1 MEKINENI
9 TFEELLNQTL
19 KEIKVGQTVTGTVI
33 EITPKNEVFIDIGY
47 KADGIIPANEY
58 ILNAGETVQEKF
70 KLGDRVT
77 AVIVKLNDG
86 LGNVLLSYNRARR
99 EIDQKEFESKVNNNT
114 IFKAIVSEVNEK
126 GLITNFNTI
135 KIFIPLSLSGI
146 NRNEDP
152 HTYKGKEVKF
162 KVIEYNPKTNRII
175 GSIKQ
180 IADEEKKAKL
190 DEFWNNV
197 EVGKMYTGTVTSLSE
212 YVYATTADYIYNQV
226 IELSKKRKLMEL
238 LQKSI
243 TELMEAE
250 NIDIFMQDK
259 IKQINKI
266 AEINEKE
273 QTFVEQVVETSTEI
287 EKNTLQKPD
296 YTLYTGITDL
306 DKMICGLHK
315 QELTIIGARPGVGK
329 TTLALQIAEH
339 IAERGTETAIISLE
353 MSDTQVIQKLISRR
367 ARINSYKMRMGTLE
381 TKELEQIGVVSAE
394 IAELPIHL
402 ITKART
408 IQHIENIARKLK
420 NKNNLGLMIID

>member
-1 MEKINENI
+1 MSDEELEKAMLYYLIYEQENYVLDETDFAFERNKRIIKAINELKA
-9 TFEELLNQTL
+9 EK
-19 KEIKVGQTVTGTVI
+19 KEIS
-33 EITPKNEVFIDIGY
+33 
-47 KADGIIPANEY
+47 IISLQSKISAN
-58 ILNAGETVQEKF
+58 NKQ
-70 KLGDRVT
+70 
-77 AVIVKLNDG
+77 
-86 LGNVLLSYNRARR
+86 
-99 EIDQKEFESKVNNNT
+99 
-114 IFKAIVSEVNEK
+114 
-126 GLITNFNTI
+126 
-135 KIFIPLSLSGI
+135 
-146 NRNEDP
+146 
-152 HTYKGKEVKF
+152 
-162 KVIEYNPKTNRII
+162 VIEYLANLN
-175 GSIKQ
+175 
-180 IADEEKKAKL
+180 
-190 DEFWNNV
+190 
-197 EVGKMYTGTVTSLSE
+197 E
-212 YVYATTADYIYNQV
+212 YVYATTADYIYNQI

-243 TELMEAE
+243 TEIMEAE

-367 ARINSYKMRMGTLE
+367 ARINNYKMRMGTLE
-381 TKELEQIGVVSAE
+381 TKELEQIGIVSAE

-420 NKNNLGLMIID
+420 NKNNLGLMIIDYIQLIKNKGKFNSREQEVADITRTLKLLSLELNIPIIGLCQLNRNAARQEPTLADLRESGAIEQDADNILFLYQEAESTETVADITLKLAKQRAGETGKIDLKFNKANSEFKGVMRW

>member
-1 MEKINENI
+1 MSDEELEKAMLYYLIYEQEDYMLDETDFAFERNKRIIKAINELKA
-9 TFEELLNQTL
+9 EK
-19 KEIKVGQTVTGTVI
+19 KEIS
-33 EITPKNEVFIDIGY
+33 
-47 KADGIIPANEY
+47 IISLQSKISAN
-58 ILNAGETVQEKF
+58 NKQ
-70 KLGDRVT
+70 
-77 AVIVKLNDG
+77 
-86 LGNVLLSYNRARR
+86 
-99 EIDQKEFESKVNNNT
+99 
-114 IFKAIVSEVNEK
+114 
-126 GLITNFNTI
+126 
-135 KIFIPLSLSGI
+135 
-146 NRNEDP
+146 
-152 HTYKGKEVKF
+152 
-162 KVIEYNPKTNRII
+162 VIEYLANLN
-175 GSIKQ
+175 
-180 IADEEKKAKL
+180 
-190 DEFWNNV
+190 
-197 EVGKMYTGTVTSLSE
+197 E

-381 TKELEQIGVVSAE
+381 TKELEQVGIVSAE

-420 NKNNLGLMIID
+420 NKNNLGLMVIDYIQLIKNKGKFNSREQEVADITRTLKLLSLELNIPIIGLCQLNRNAARQEPTLADLRESGAIEQDADNILFLYQEAESTETVVDITLKLAKQRAGETGKIDLKFNKANSEFKGVMRW

>member
-1 MEKINENI
+1 MSDEELEKAMLYYLIYEQEDYVLDETDFAFERNKRIIKAINELKA
-9 TFEELLNQTL
+9 EK
-19 KEIKVGQTVTGTVI
+19 KEIS
-33 EITPKNEVFIDIGY
+33 
-47 KADGIIPANEY
+47 IISLQSKISAN
-58 ILNAGETVQEKF
+58 NKQ
-70 KLGDRVT
+70 
-77 AVIVKLNDG
+77 
-86 LGNVLLSYNRARR
+86 
-99 EIDQKEFESKVNNNT
+99 
-114 IFKAIVSEVNEK
+114 
-126 GLITNFNTI
+126 
-135 KIFIPLSLSGI
+135 
-146 NRNEDP
+146 
-152 HTYKGKEVKF
+152 
-162 KVIEYNPKTNRII
+162 VIEY
-175 GSIKQ
+175 
-180 IADEEKKAKL
+180 L
-190 DEFWNNV
+190 
-197 EVGKMYTGTVTSLSE
+197 TSLSE

-287 EKNTLQKPD
+287 EENTLQKPD

-420 NKNNLGLMIID
+420 NKNNLGLMVIDYIQLIKNKGKFNSREQEVADITRTLKLLSLELNIPIVGLCQLNRNAARQEPTLADLRESGAIEQDADNILFLYQEAESTETVVDITLKLAKQRAGETGKIDLKFNKANSEFKGVMRW

>member
-1 MEKINENI
+1 MSDEELEKAMLYYLIYEQEDYVLDETDFAFERNKRIIKAINELKA
-9 TFEELLNQTL
+9 EK
-19 KEIKVGQTVTGTVI
+19 KEIS
-33 EITPKNEVFIDIGY
+33 
-47 KADGIIPANEY
+47 IISLQSRISAN
-58 ILNAGETVQEKF
+58 NKQ
-70 KLGDRVT
+70 
-77 AVIVKLNDG
+77 
-86 LGNVLLSYNRARR
+86 
-99 EIDQKEFESKVNNNT
+99 
-114 IFKAIVSEVNEK
+114 
-126 GLITNFNTI
+126 
-135 KIFIPLSLSGI
+135 
-146 NRNEDP
+146 
-152 HTYKGKEVKF
+152 
-162 KVIEYNPKTNRII
+162 VIEY
-175 GSIKQ
+175 
-180 IADEEKKAKL
+180 L
-190 DEFWNNV
+190 
-197 EVGKMYTGTVTSLSE
+197 TSLSE

-420 NKNNLGLMIID
+420 NKNNLGLMIIDYIQLIKNKGKFNSREQEVADITRTLKLLSLELNIPIVGLCQLNRNAARQEPTLADLRESGAIEQDADNILFLYQEAESTETVVDITLKLAKQRAGETGKIDLKFNKANSEFKGVTRW

>member
-1 MEKINENI
+1 MSDEELEKAMLYYLIYEQEDYVLDETDFAFERNKRIIKAINELKA
-9 TFEELLNQTL
+9 EK
-19 KEIKVGQTVTGTVI
+19 KEIS
-33 EITPKNEVFIDIGY
+33 
-47 KADGIIPANEY
+47 IISLQSKISAN
-58 ILNAGETVQEKF
+58 NKQ
-70 KLGDRVT
+70 
-77 AVIVKLNDG
+77 
-86 LGNVLLSYNRARR
+86 
-99 EIDQKEFESKVNNNT
+99 
-114 IFKAIVSEVNEK
+114 
-126 GLITNFNTI
+126 
-135 KIFIPLSLSGI
+135 
-146 NRNEDP
+146 
-152 HTYKGKEVKF
+152 
-162 KVIEYNPKTNRII
+162 VIEY
-175 GSIKQ
+175 
-180 IADEEKKAKL
+180 L
-190 DEFWNNV
+190 
-197 EVGKMYTGTVTSLSE
+197 TSLSE

-381 TKELEQIGVVSAE
+381 TKELEQIGIVSAE

-420 NKNNLGLMIID
+420 NKNNLGLMVIDYIQLIKNKGKFNSREQEVADITRTLKLLSLELNIPIIGLCQLNRNAARQEPTLADLRESGAIEQDADNILFLYQEAESTETVVDITLKIAKQRAGETGKISLKFNKANSEFREVIRC

>member
-1 MEKINENI
+1 MSDEELEKAMLYYLIYEQEDYVLDETDFAFEKNKKIIKAINELKA
-9 TFEELLNQTL
+9 EK
-19 KEIKVGQTVTGTVI
+19 KEIS
-33 EITPKNEVFIDIGY
+33 
-47 KADGIIPANEY
+47 IISLQSKISAN
-58 ILNAGETVQEKF
+58 NKQ
-70 KLGDRVT
+70 
-77 AVIVKLNDG
+77 
-86 LGNVLLSYNRARR
+86 
-99 EIDQKEFESKVNNNT
+99 
-114 IFKAIVSEVNEK
+114 
-126 GLITNFNTI
+126 
-135 KIFIPLSLSGI
+135 
-146 NRNEDP
+146 
-152 HTYKGKEVKF
+152 
-162 KVIEYNPKTNRII
+162 VIEYLANLN
-175 GSIKQ
+175 
-180 IADEEKKAKL
+180 
-190 DEFWNNV
+190 
-197 EVGKMYTGTVTSLSE
+197 E

-226 IELSKKRKLMEL
+226 IELSKKRKLMAL

-273 QTFVEQVVETSTEI
+273 KTFVEQVVETSTEI

-381 TKELEQIGVVSAE
+381 TKELEQIGIVSAE

-420 NKNNLGLMIID
+420 NKNNLGLMVIDYIQLIKNKGKFNSREQEVADITRTLKLLSLELNIPIVGLCQLNRNAARQEPTLADLRESGAIEQDADNILFLYQEAESTETVVDITLKLAKQRAGETGKISLKFNKANSEFREVIRC

>member
-1 MEKINENI
+1 MSDEELEKAMLYYLIYEQEDYVLDETDFAFEKNKKIIKAINELKA
-9 TFEELLNQTL
+9 EK
-19 KEIKVGQTVTGTVI
+19 KEIS
-33 EITPKNEVFIDIGY
+33 
-47 KADGIIPANEY
+47 IISLQSKISAN
-58 ILNAGETVQEKF
+58 NKQ
-70 KLGDRVT
+70 
-77 AVIVKLNDG
+77 
-86 LGNVLLSYNRARR
+86 
-99 EIDQKEFESKVNNNT
+99 
-114 IFKAIVSEVNEK
+114 
-126 GLITNFNTI
+126 
-135 KIFIPLSLSGI
+135 
-146 NRNEDP
+146 
-152 HTYKGKEVKF
+152 
-162 KVIEYNPKTNRII
+162 VIEY
-175 GSIKQ
+175 
-180 IADEEKKAKL
+180 L
-190 DEFWNNV
+190 
-197 EVGKMYTGTVTSLSE
+197 TSLSE

-381 TKELEQIGVVSAE
+381 TKELEQIGIVSAE

-402 ITKART
+402 VTKART

-420 NKNNLGLMIID
+420 NKNNLGLMIIDYIQLIKNKGKFNSREQEVADITRTLKLLSLELNIPIIGLCQLNRNAARQEPTLADLRESGAIEQDADNILFLYQEAESTETVVDITLKLAKQRAGETGKISLKFNKANSEFREVIRC

>member
-1 MEKINENI
+1 MSDEELEKAMLYYLIYEQEDYVLDETDFAFEKNKKIIKAINELKA
-9 TFEELLNQTL
+9 EK
-19 KEIKVGQTVTGTVI
+19 KEIS
-33 EITPKNEVFIDIGY
+33 
-47 KADGIIPANEY
+47 IISLQSKISAN
-58 ILNAGETVQEKF
+58 NKQ
-70 KLGDRVT
+70 
-77 AVIVKLNDG
+77 
-86 LGNVLLSYNRARR
+86 
-99 EIDQKEFESKVNNNT
+99 
-114 IFKAIVSEVNEK
+114 
-126 GLITNFNTI
+126 
-135 KIFIPLSLSGI
+135 
-146 NRNEDP
+146 
-152 HTYKGKEVKF
+152 
-162 KVIEYNPKTNRII
+162 VIEY
-175 GSIKQ
+175 
-180 IADEEKKAKL
+180 L
-190 DEFWNNV
+190 
-197 EVGKMYTGTVTSLSE
+197 TSLSE
-212 YVYATTADYIYNQV
+212 YIYATTSDYIYNQV

-273 QTFVEQVVETSTEI
+273 QTFLEQVVETSTEI
-287 EKNTLQKPD
+287 ERNTLQKPD

-381 TKELEQIGVVSAE
+381 TKELEQVGIVSAE

-420 NKNNLGLMIID
+420 NKNNLGLMIIDYIQLIKNKGKFNSREQEVADITRTLKLLSLELNIPIVGLCQLNRNAARQEPTLADLRESGAIEQDADNILFLYQEAESTETVVDITLKLAKQRAGETGKISLKFNKANSKFREVIRC

>member
-1 MEKINENI
+1 MNDEELEKAMLYYLIYEQEDYVLDETDFAFEKNKKIIKAINELKA
-9 TFEELLNQTL
+9 EK
-19 KEIKVGQTVTGTVI
+19 KEIS
-33 EITPKNEVFIDIGY
+33 
-47 KADGIIPANEY
+47 IISLQSRISAN
-58 ILNAGETVQEKF
+58 NKQ
-70 KLGDRVT
+70 
-77 AVIVKLNDG
+77 
-86 LGNVLLSYNRARR
+86 
-99 EIDQKEFESKVNNNT
+99 
-114 IFKAIVSEVNEK
+114 
-126 GLITNFNTI
+126 
-135 KIFIPLSLSGI
+135 
-146 NRNEDP
+146 
-152 HTYKGKEVKF
+152 
-162 KVIEYNPKTNRII
+162 VIEY
-175 GSIKQ
+175 
-180 IADEEKKAKL
+180 L
-190 DEFWNNV
+190 
-197 EVGKMYTGTVTSLSE
+197 TSLSE

-243 TELMEAE
+243 TELMEVE

-420 NKNNLGLMIID
+420 NKNNLGLMVIDYIQLIKNKGKFNSREQEVADITRTLKLLSLELNIPIIGLCQLNRNAARQEPTLADLRESGAIEQDADNILFLYQEAESTETIVDITLKLAKQRAGEIGKINLKFNKANSEFKGVMRW

>member
-1 MEKINENI
+1 MSDEELEKAMLYYLIYEQEDYVLDETDFAFERNKRIIKAINELKA
-9 TFEELLNQTL
+9 EK
-19 KEIKVGQTVTGTVI
+19 KEIS
-33 EITPKNEVFIDIGY
+33 
-47 KADGIIPANEY
+47 IISLQSKISAN
-58 ILNAGETVQEKF
+58 NKQ
-70 KLGDRVT
+70 
-77 AVIVKLNDG
+77 
-86 LGNVLLSYNRARR
+86 
-99 EIDQKEFESKVNNNT
+99 
-114 IFKAIVSEVNEK
+114 
-126 GLITNFNTI
+126 
-135 KIFIPLSLSGI
+135 
-146 NRNEDP
+146 
-152 HTYKGKEVKF
+152 
-162 KVIEYNPKTNRII
+162 VIEY
-175 GSIKQ
+175 
-180 IADEEKKAKL
+180 L
-190 DEFWNNV
+190 
-197 EVGKMYTGTVTSLSE
+197 TSLSE

-381 TKELEQIGVVSAE
+381 TKELEQIGIVSAE

-420 NKNNLGLMIID
+420 NKNNLGLMVIDYIQLIKNKGKFNSREQEVADITRTLKLLSLELNIPIVGLCQLNRNAARQEPTLADLRESGAIEQDADNILFLYQEAESTETVVDITLKLAKQRAGETGKIDLKFNKANSEFKGVMRW

>member
-1 MEKINENI
+1 MSDEELEKAMLYYLIYEQEDYVLDETDFAFERNKRIIKAINELKA
-9 TFEELLNQTL
+9 EK
-19 KEIKVGQTVTGTVI
+19 KEIS
-33 EITPKNEVFIDIGY
+33 
-47 KADGIIPANEY
+47 IISLQSRISAN
-58 ILNAGETVQEKF
+58 NKQ
-70 KLGDRVT
+70 
-77 AVIVKLNDG
+77 
-86 LGNVLLSYNRARR
+86 
-99 EIDQKEFESKVNNNT
+99 
-114 IFKAIVSEVNEK
+114 
-126 GLITNFNTI
+126 
-135 KIFIPLSLSGI
+135 
-146 NRNEDP
+146 
-152 HTYKGKEVKF
+152 
-162 KVIEYNPKTNRII
+162 VIEY
-175 GSIKQ
+175 
-180 IADEEKKAKL
+180 L
-190 DEFWNNV
+190 
-197 EVGKMYTGTVTSLSE
+197 TSLNE

-339 IAERGTETAIISLE
+339 IAERGTKTAIISLE

-381 TKELEQIGVVSAE
+381 TKELEQIGIVSAE

-420 NKNNLGLMIID
+420 NKNNLGLMVIDYIQLIKNKGKFNSREQEVADITRTLKLLSLELNIPIIGLCQLNRNAARQEPTLADLRESGAIEQDADNILFLYQEAESTETVVDITLKLAKQRAGETGKISLKFNKANSEFREVIRC

>member
-1 MEKINENI
+1 MNDEELEKAMLYYLIYEQEDYVLDETDFAFEKNKKIIKAINELKA
-9 TFEELLNQTL
+9 EK
-19 KEIKVGQTVTGTVI
+19 KEIS
-33 EITPKNEVFIDIGY
+33 
-47 KADGIIPANEY
+47 IISLQSRISAN
-58 ILNAGETVQEKF
+58 NKQ
-70 KLGDRVT
+70 
-77 AVIVKLNDG
+77 
-86 LGNVLLSYNRARR
+86 
-99 EIDQKEFESKVNNNT
+99 
-114 IFKAIVSEVNEK
+114 
-126 GLITNFNTI
+126 
-135 KIFIPLSLSGI
+135 
-146 NRNEDP
+146 
-152 HTYKGKEVKF
+152 
-162 KVIEYNPKTNRII
+162 VIEY
-175 GSIKQ
+175 
-180 IADEEKKAKL
+180 L
-190 DEFWNNV
+190 
-197 EVGKMYTGTVTSLSE
+197 TSLSE

-420 NKNNLGLMIID
+420 NKNNLGLMIIDYIQLIKNKGKFNSREQEVADITRTLKLLSLELNIPIVGLCQLNRNAARQEPTLADLRESGAIEQDADNILFLYQEAESTETVVDITLKLAKQRAGETGKIDLKFNKANSEFKGVMRW

>member
-1 MEKINENI
+1 MSDEELEKAMLYYLIYEQEDYVLDETDFAFEKNKKIIKAINELKA
-9 TFEELLNQTL
+9 EK
-19 KEIKVGQTVTGTVI
+19 KEIS
-33 EITPKNEVFIDIGY
+33 
-47 KADGIIPANEY
+47 IISLQSKISAN
-58 ILNAGETVQEKF
+58 NKQ
-70 KLGDRVT
+70 
-77 AVIVKLNDG
+77 
-86 LGNVLLSYNRARR
+86 
-99 EIDQKEFESKVNNNT
+99 
-114 IFKAIVSEVNEK
+114 
-126 GLITNFNTI
+126 
-135 KIFIPLSLSGI
+135 
-146 NRNEDP
+146 
-152 HTYKGKEVKF
+152 
-162 KVIEYNPKTNRII
+162 VIEY
-175 GSIKQ
+175 
-180 IADEEKKAKL
+180 L
-190 DEFWNNV
+190 
-197 EVGKMYTGTVTSLSE
+197 TSLSE

-381 TKELEQIGVVSAE
+381 TKELEQVGIVSAE

-420 NKNNLGLMIID
+420 NKNNLGLMIIDYIQLIKNKGKFNSREQEVADITRTLKLLSLELNIPIVGLCQLNRNAARQEPTLADLRESGAIEQDADNILFLYQEAESTETVVDITLKLAKQRAGETGKIDLKFNKANSEFKGVMRW